1 MNLVMTSTPLQ
12 MMLCGFGVGASADVI
27 RAHSLAMYLPGFVTG
42 PLIQRVGTHPVIVA
56 GAVLVA
62 FCVTVNLTFAP
73 LFATFAIALVL
84 LGVGWNFMFV
94 GGTTLL
100 TSAHTLEER
109 VRVQVT
115 NDVLVFG
122 TTACTA
128 FASGALEATGG
139 WEVLNL
145 AVMPPLMVALAL
157 VCWHWARRARGAPV
171 QTSANRA
178 PANQGV
184 G

>member
-1 MNLVMTSTPLQ
+1 
-12 MMLCGFGVGASADVI
+12 VI
-27 RAHSLAMYLPGFVTG
+27 TV
-42 PLIQRVGTHPVIVA
+42 
-56 GAVLVA
+56 GAVLIA
-62 FCVTVNLTFAP
+62 LCVVLNISLAP
-73 LFATFAIALVL
+73 LFSTFAIALTL
-84 LGVGWNFMFV
+84 LGIGWNFMFV

-100 TSAHTLEER
+100 TTAHTLEER

-145 AVMPPLMVALAL
+145 AVMPPIIVALGL
-157 VCWHWARRARGAPV
+157 VAWHWATRARL
-171 QTSANRA
+171 A
-178 PANQGV
+178 PAQGA

>member
-27 RAHSLAMYLPGFVTG
+27 CAHSLAMYLPGFLTG
-42 PLIQRVGTHPVIVA
+42 PLIQRVGTHRVIVC
-56 GAVLVA
+56 GAILISLCA
-62 FCVTVNLTFAP
+62 LLNISLAP
-73 LFATFAIALVL
+73 LFSTFAVALIL
-84 LGVGWNFMFV
+84 LGIGWNFMFV

-100 TSAHTLEER
+100 TTAHTLDER
-109 VRVQVT
+109 VRVQIT

-139 WEVLNL
+139 WEMLNL
-145 AVMPPLMVALAL
+145 AVMPPIIVALAL
-157 VCWHWARRARGAPV
+157 MAWQWATRARL
-171 QTSANRA
+171 A
-178 PANQGV
+178 PAQRLG
-184 G
+184 